1 MRLFWVLPAFA
12 VSVVV
17 ACSTFG
23 TDDDDPSPVADGG
36 AADADAAD
44 AAQPLPDGAPPPL
57 PDASPDGDAG
67 TPCRP
72 PLARLGASTT
82 VPVSS
87 ASVAALPDGD
97 LVVAGQ
103 EACAGGTFGV
113 YRVTV
118 GKATTRAAC
127 LGEPAEFVVGIAADA
142 TGVVVLTRYPGTGF
156 TGSRIYRLK
165 LDLTERASPVSTT
178 TPAKI
183 TFPTAAARVSG
194 LDLYAT
200 FDGTDSV
207 LRFGSDARTMPFAGQ
222 VIASLVPDGQGVL
235 AVVTPSS
242 ATGAT
247 EVWLRRWN
255 AAPNGTLI
263 DDPNFG
269 SQGRVSVP
277 VAASSSS
284 YLLYT
289 STSIAS
295 RDGVTSLGIPVS
307 GSATAYVHPA
317 KHTVGPVGSGVGLV
331 SVAQLC
337 DGSLLLAHGGSG
349 QGGSVSRFTKPA
361 TDPTADATWQLMT
374 EGRLRGLVTLPDG
387 DFAVTAEVN
396 GGAGLETRITKL
408 AR

>member
-1 MRLFWVLPAFA
+1 MLPAFA

-23 TDDDDPSPVADGG
+23 SDDDDPSPVADGG
-36 AADADAAD
+36 AADAAD
-44 AAQPLPDGAPPPL
+44 AAQSLPDGAPPPL

-82 VPVSS
+82 VPVGS
-87 ASVAALPDGD
+87 AAVAALPDGD

-207 LRFGSDARTMPFAGQ
+207 LRLGSDARTMPFAGQ
-222 VIASLVPDGQGVL
+222 VVAALVPDGPRLL
-235 AVVTPSS
+235 AVVTPSNT
-242 ATGAT
+242 TGAT

-269 SQGRVSVP
+269 PQGRVSVP
-277 VAASSSS
+277 VAAASSS
-284 YLLYT
+284 YMLYA

-331 SVAQLC
+331 SVAHVC
-337 DGSLLLAHGGSG
+337 DGSLLVAHGGSG
-349 QGGSVSRFTKPA
+349 QGGAVSRFAKPT

-374 EGRLRGLVTLPDG
+374 EGRLRGLVTLPAG
-387 DFAVTAEVN
+387 DFAVTAEAN
-396 GGAGLETRITKL
+396 GDAGLETRITKL

>member
-1 MRLFWVLPAFA
+1 MLPAFA

-23 TDDDDPSPVADGG
+23 SDDDDPSPVADGG
-36 AADADAAD
+36 AADAAD
-44 AAQPLPDGAPPPL
+44 AAQSLPDGAPPPL

-82 VPVSS
+82 VPVGS
-87 ASVAALPDGD
+87 AAVAALPDGD

-207 LRFGSDARTMPFAGQ
+207 LRLGSDARTMPFAGQ
-222 VIASLVPDGQGVL
+222 VVAALVPDGPRLL
-235 AVVTPSS
+235 AVVTPSNT
-242 ATGAT
+242 TGAT

-269 SQGRVSVP
+269 PQGRVSVP
-277 VAASSSS
+277 VAAASSS
-284 YLLYT
+284 YMLYA

-331 SVAQLC
+331 SVAHVC
-337 DGSLLLAHGGSG
+337 DGALLVAHGGSG
-349 QGGSVSRFTKPA
+349 QGGAVSRFAKPA
-361 TDPTADATWQLMT
+361 TEPTADATWQLMT

-387 DFAVTAEVN
+387 DFAVTAEAN
-396 GGAGLETRITKL
+396 GDAGLETRITKL

>member
-1 MRLFWVLPAFA
+1 MRLSWVLPAFA

-23 TDDDDPSPVADGG
+23 SDDDDPSPVADGG

-44 AAQPLPDGAPPPL
+44 AAQSLPDGAPPPL
-57 PDASPDGDAG
+57 PDASPDADAG

-87 ASVAALPDGD
+87 SSVAALPDGD

-142 TGVVVLTRYPGTGF
+142 TGVAVLTRHPGAGF
-156 TGSRIYRLK
+156 PGSRLYRLK
-165 LDLTERASPVSTT
+165 LDLTERAPPVSTT
-178 TPAKI
+178 TPAKT
-183 TFPTAAARVSG
+183 TFPTAVARVNG

-200 FDGTDSV
+200 FDSTDSV
-207 LRFGSDARTMPFAGQ
+207 LRLGSDARTMPFAGQ

-235 AVVTPSS
+235 AVVTPSNT
-242 ATGAT
+242 TGAT
-247 EVWLRRWN
+247 EVWLHRWN
-255 AAPNGTLI
+255 VAQNLTLI
-263 DDPNFG
+263 DDSNFG
-269 SQGRVSVP
+269 PQGRVRVP
-277 VAASSSS
+277 VAAASSS
-284 YLLYT
+284 YVLYT

-331 SVAQLC
+331 SVAHVC
-337 DGSLLLAHGGSG
+337 DGSLLVAHGGSG
-349 QGGSVSRFTKPA
+349 QGGAVSRFAKPA
-361 TDPTADATWQLMT
+361 TEPTADATWQLMT
-374 EGRLRGLVTLPDG
+374 EGRLRGLVTLPAG
-387 DFAVTAEVN
+387 DFAVTAEAN
-396 GGAGLETRITKL
+396 GDAGLETRITKL

>member
-1 MRLFWVLPAFA
+1 MLPAFA

-87 ASVAALPDGD
+87 SSVAALPDGD

-113 YRVTV
+113 YRVRP
-118 GKATTRAAC
+118 GQSASRLAC
-127 LGEPAEFVVGIAADA
+127 LGEQAEGVVGIAADA
-142 TGVVVLTRYPGTGF
+142 LGLAVLTRIPSQGYQGT
-156 TGSRIYRLK
+156 RLYRLR
-165 LDLTERASPVSTT
+165 LDGSERASPVTHVGSSKV
-178 TPAKI
+178 PY
-183 TFPTAAARVSG
+183 PTAVARVAG
-194 LDLYAT
+194 ADVYAT
-200 FDGTDSV
+200 FDGVDSV
-207 LRFGSDARTMPFAGQ
+207 VRQAGDPRYVLLSGQ
-222 VIASLVPDGQGVL
+222 VVGGLSVDGPRLL
-235 AVVTPSS
+235 AEVSPSNP
-242 ATGAT
+242 TGAT
-247 EVWLRRWN
+247 EVHLHRWTL
-255 AAPNGTLI
+255 APNGVLL

-269 SQGRVSVP
+269 SGGRVAVSVP
-277 VAASSSS
+277 ANAVS
-284 YLLYT
+284 YVLYA

-317 KHTVGPVGSGVGLV
+317 KHTVGPVGTGVGLV
-331 SVAQLC
+331 SVAHVC
-337 DGSLLLAHGGSG
+337 DGSLLVAHGGSG
-349 QGGSVSRFTKPA
+349 QGGAVSRFAKPA
-361 TDPTADATWQLMT
+361 TEPTADATWQLMT
-374 EGRLRGLVTLPDG
+374 EGRLRGLVTLPAG